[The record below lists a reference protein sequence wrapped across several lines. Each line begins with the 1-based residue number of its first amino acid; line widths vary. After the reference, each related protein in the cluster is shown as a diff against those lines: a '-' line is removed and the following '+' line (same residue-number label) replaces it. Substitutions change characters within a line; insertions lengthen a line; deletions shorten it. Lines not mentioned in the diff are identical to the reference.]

1 MTKFIKLTR
10 KSTNN
15 PEIVAVESIV
25 RITENKNGGCWVY
38 LPYSGVE
45 GEARA
50 AYNEAVEDVL
60 RIMRGLHEGCLME
73 F

>member
-10 KSTNN
+10 KNN
-15 PEIVAVESIV
+15 NNAEIIAVGNIV
-25 RITENKNGGCWVY
+25 RITENRNGGCWLY
-38 LPYSGVE
+38 FPYSGGE
-45 GEARA
+45 GEAQV
-50 AYNEAVEDVL
+50 AYSETVEDVL